1 MKKDLFQKILTILIL
16 SLLCVS
22 AFWIRFENFQRSPN
36 VTIDEMVYARMGA
49 QMAEN
54 PFDYNT
60 LDYGQDLAQGGRDL
74 PDYFFEPLFKH
85 PPLFSALIA
94 ISFKIKG
101 SEFKNSIYPALWA
114 GVLSILV
121 IYFLGSILY
130 SRATGLLAALL
141 LWLDP
146 ISVVC
151 SQKVWMDPLIA
162 FFVLLAVT
170 CLAYAVKNEKPWFFV
185 WAGLAAGSAMNTK
198 YTGILV
204 IFIGLAY
211 ALLYERS
218 LFKIRRFRIG
228 MILPVL
234 MLTPWF
240 LWNGAVY
247 GTDHLFD
254 ILRNHLELQ
263 TIVQIILQNMF
274 LFTFLLSLLLAAQ
287 ILLKNFYRPS
297 RPQAPQQSLLKNTG
311 SWLESFSCVL
321 IIIILAGW
329 FKEYILRSLNF
340 FDIPMGTWY
349 QGVFSQ
355 EPPKFYIGRLI
366 EFCAL
371 YTFGIVSLLTFHQ
384 KTPKE
389 EALVRLSAGIIL
401 VFFIL
406 WGNFQSRYILSA
418 VPFVVLLTSDFLI
431 KALRWME
438 TQPFI
443 LRVFEKPLFIV
454 FILYAISKT
463 AMINIHFAFPN
474 DMCYF

>member
-1 MKKDLFQKILTILIL
+1 
-16 SLLCVS
+16 
-22 AFWIRFENFQRSPN
+22 
-36 VTIDEMVYARMGA
+36 
-49 QMAEN
+49 
-54 PFDYNT
+54 
-60 LDYGQDLAQGGRDL
+60 
-74 PDYFFEPLFKH
+74 
-85 PPLFSALIA
+85 
-94 ISFKIKG
+94 
-101 SEFKNSIYPALWA
+101 
-114 GVLSILV
+114 
-121 IYFLGSILY
+121 
-130 SRATGLLAALL
+130 
-141 LWLDP
+141 
-146 ISVVC
+146 
-151 SQKVWMDPLIA
+151 
-162 FFVLLAVT
+162 
-170 CLAYAVKNEKPWFFV
+170 
-185 WAGLAAGSAMNTK
+185 
-198 YTGILV
+198 
-204 IFIGLAY
+204 
-211 ALLYERS
+211 
-218 LFKIRRFRIG
+218 
-228 MILPVL
+228 
-234 MLTPWF
+234 
-240 LWNGAVY
+240 
-247 GTDHLFD
+247 
-254 ILRNHLELQ
+254 
-263 TIVQIILQNMF
+263 
-274 LFTFLLSLLLAAQ
+274 
-287 ILLKNFYRPS
+287 
-297 RPQAPQQSLLKNTG
+297 
-311 SWLESFSCVL
+311 ESFSCVL